1 VSHNERHAFDKALT
15 SARPFAIVARRRRLA
30 RDSPRNVSDIMTGR
44 VPIMA
49 VLALAA
55 RVAAA
60 GESVLVDGVAAYVN
74 DHVVT
79 IGDVQAIIEPVRR
92 QLIAKYSGVDLA
104 ARLRQAFSEG
114 LDTLVD
120 RRLILDAYEKLDRK
134 LPQWVIDERIEAI
147 VRDQFGGDR
156 AKALNQLS
164 KENVSWEEWQ
174 KEVGDHIAVSYMRQS
189 YIEENVKVPVSAVRE
204 AYDRDKAD
212 YSTPAQVKLRLI
224 ELDRK
229 KEGNSRELADKV
241 AARVSS
247 GEDFASLAA
256 KYSGDSSSVKGG
268 DWGWVE
274 PRILRAEL
282 AAACEGVKVGGKS
295 GVIETEDAFYIVM
308 VEGRREG
315 AVLPF
320 AEVQGRIERG
330 LRQDMG
336 LRQLKAWTAR
346 LRDAGYVKIL
356 PVANV
361 ESGDSEPSPAP

>member
-1 VSHNERHAFDKALT
+1 
-15 SARPFAIVARRRRLA
+15 
-30 RDSPRNVSDIMTGR
+30 MTRQVTCFG
-44 VPIMA
+44 

-55 RVAAA
+55 CLAAA

-79 IGDVQAIIEPVRR
+79 IGDVQAMMEPVRR
-92 QLIAKYSGVDLA
+92 QLIAKYKGRELA

-114 LDTLVD
+114 LDTIVD
-120 RRLILDAYEKLDRK
+120 RCLILDAYEKLDRK
-134 LPQWVIDERIEAI
+134 LPQWVIDDRIDAI
-147 VRDQFGGDR
+147 VREQFGGDR
-156 AKALNQLS
+156 AKALEQLS
-164 KENVSWEEWQ
+164 KENMSWEEWQ
-174 KEVGDHIAVSYMRQS
+174 KEVADHIAVSYMRQS
-189 YIEENVKVPVSAVRE
+189 YVDENVKVPVSAVRE
-204 AYDRDKAD
+204 AYDRNKAD
-212 YSTPAQVKLRLI
+212 YSTPAQVKLRMI

-229 KEGNSRELADKV
+229 KEGNTRELAGEV
-241 AARVSS
+241 ASRISN

-256 KYSGDSSSVKGG
+256 KYSADSAAVRGG

-282 AAACEGVKVGGKS
+282 AAACEGAKVGGKS

-315 AVLPF
+315 AALPF
-320 AEVQGRIERG
+320 AEVQGQIERK
-330 LRQDMG
+330 LRQEMG

-356 PVANV
+356 PIANV